1 MPRHPLPRLSRLSTL
16 LCMAFLCLGSMQTTA
31 AVADEAAE
39 YESLFDGK
47 TINGWRGYKRDEVP
61 ASWTV
66 DDGAIRGAGKGPD
79 LMSRKVFGDFDLRF
93 EWKLAKRGN
102 SGVIYRVTETDGPSH
117 HTGPEFQLI
126 DDQEFADRIRPTNS
140 TGALYGLYGASE
152 KTLQPIG
159 EYNSS
164 RIVVRGNRIEH
175 WLNGEKIVDCEIG
188 SEDWNKKVAAS
199 KFHKW
204 KGFAKNSAGH
214 IVLQSHGSPVWFRE
228 IRVKELPAP
237 AAEASATP

>member
-117 HTGPEFQLI
+117 HTGL
-126 DDQEFADRIRPTNS
+126 
-140 TGALYGLYGASE
+140 
-152 KTLQPIG
+152 
-159 EYNSS
+159 
-164 RIVVRGNRIEH
+164 H
-175 WLNGEKIVDCEIG
+175 
-188 SEDWNKKVAAS
+188 
-199 KFHKW
+199 
-204 KGFAKNSAGH
+204 GFAL
-214 IVLQSHGSPVWFRE
+214 V
-228 IRVKELPAP
+228 
-237 AAEASATP
+237 